1 MKKAIIVQRRLKDEP
16 TNLEELK
23 ALAESAGYTVV
34 GSMLQ
39 IRGADSKYQ
48 IGRGKTRKL
57 AELVKE
63 KGASTVIFDN
73 DLKTSQAYNLAKII
87 GVEIIDRFKLI
98 LEIFSERAST
108 TESKLQ
114 IKLANLHY
122 TLPRAREAVRLARR
136 EEQPGFQGLGQY
148 QVDVYYRMIKR
159 QIHQIQRKLAK
170 ISQKRDIHRER
181 RLDLGYSLVSL
192 AGYTNAGKST
202 LFKALTEEDV
212 PIDKKLFTTLS
223 TTTRAIDIDGRM
235 CLLTDTVGFIDRLP
249 LTLVSSFLSTLA
261 ETVFSDLI
269 LLVVDVNEPVENI
282 RNKIDCCMATL
293 EKIGANRT
301 PALIVLNKKDLV
313 PPRELEEKVASLQ
326 PLNHDFITVSAL
338 KRENLGGLERAVINH
353 LSSYFDLQLT
363 LPDGSGVPS
372 FLSWLYDRTKVLE
385 VVAEGNKTNIHLKAP
400 PRFVGKIQGHV
411 ARLNGQI
418 QTNDYVWT

>member
-1 MKKAIIVQRRLKDEP
+1 MKKVIIVQRRLKEEP

-39 IRGADSKYQ
+39 IRGLDSRYQ
-48 IGRGKTRKL
+48 IGRGKTKAL
-57 AELVKE
+57 VELVRDKN
-63 KGASTVIFDN
+63 ASKVIFDN
-73 DLKTSQAYNLAKII
+73 NLKTTQAYNLAKIT

-148 QVDVYYRMIKR
+148 QVDVYHHMIRR

-170 ISQKRDIHRER
+170 ISQKRNIHRDR
-181 RLDLGYSLVSL
+181 RLDLGYSLISL

-202 LFKALTEEDV
+202 LFKTLTKEDV
-212 PIDKKLFTTLS
+212 PIDRKLFTTLS
-223 TTTRAIDIDGRM
+223 TTTRGVDVNGRR

-261 ETVFSDLI
+261 EMVFSDLI
-269 LLVVDVNEPVENI
+269 LLVVDVSEPVEDI
-282 RNKIDCCMATL
+282 RDKIDCCFATL
-293 EKIGANRT
+293 EEIGANHT
-301 PALIVLNKKDLV
+301 PILFVFNKRDLV
-313 PPRELEEKVASLQ
+313 SPRELEKKITSLQ
-326 PLNHDFITVSAL
+326 PLTYDFITVSAL
-338 KRENLGGLERAVINH
+338 KQDNLTGLERAVINH
-353 LSSYFDLQLT
+353 LSYYFDLQLT
-363 LPDGSGVPS
+363 LPTDSDVLS

-385 VVAEGNKTNIHLKAP
+385 VVTEGNKINVHLEAP
-400 PRFVGKIQGHV
+400 PRFVGRIQGHV

-418 QTNDYVWT
+418 QTNDYV